1 MGKKKKQK
9 KKPIEWRDLTINA
22 LIDLI
27 IGIILIIIGKHI
39 GQGESPNRQAGD
51 KPAAYKKYNTNPQ
64 PSKEYAFE
72 ILKADEVCSI
82 IRDTNIA
89 SQKVAIRNG
98 MSVSDSWTK
107 HYRGVDMPHYRYIS
121 FK

>member
-27 IGIILIIIGKHI
+27 IGIILIIIGKYI

-51 KPAAYKKYNTNPQ
+51 KPATYKKYITNPQ

-72 ILKADEVCSI
+72 IRSIFSSSRTGKAAGCFHFEGK
-82 IRDTNIA
+82 R
-89 SQKVAIRNG
+89 KER
-98 MSVSDSWTK
+98 
-107 HYRGVDMPHYRYIS
+107 
-121 FK
+121 